1 MGYLIG
7 VDIGG
12 TFTDCAVVDDA
23 GTITVA
29 KAPTTPEDPRG
40 GFFAAIDVAAA
51 ELGLDRTAL
60 LSATDRLAHGTTVAI
75 NAVVTRSGSRVG
87 LLTTR
92 GFGDTLRIM
101 DNAGRGIGLDVDE
114 LLHFPPTQPPAPF
127 LDPRDVVEIAE
138 RIDARGEVIAPLV
151 PDEVAAAV
159 DGLAAAGV
167 EAIAVCLMWG
177 IMNPAHEL
185 AIAALIAERH
195 PELPVSL
202 SHLVAPK
209 VGEYPRMLTT
219 VLNAYVAP
227 KMTSYTQRIEDEAA
241 GSGYPHG
248 VLFMQS
254 HGGLARGDRIRELP
268 VSTLQSGPVGGVIGT
283 AEFGGVIDRRD
294 AITTDVGG
302 TTLDVSVVVDG
313 RPLVTEEFVLE
324 RNQAFLDAVDVQS
337 IGAGGGSIA
346 WIDKATGTLRVG
358 PHSAGADPG
367 PVCYGRGGTEATVT
381 DADLVLGILNPERF
395 LGGRLALDVEAS
407 RAAIDRL
414 AQPLGLTVDQCAAG
428 IVRIVDERMSDLMR
442 SMTVRRG
449 LDPRR
454 FTVYAFGGGGG
465 AHAGIYTAGLGIDE
479 FVVPLADTASVWS
492 ALGIAVADIAATFE
506 QPLFLRAPY
515 DVEVVADAIADLERR
530 ALEATEADR
539 RYVEDLELTRMASLK
554 YGMQV
559 FEVDAEMP
567 AGPVTAES
575 VEALLADFERRY
587 AERFGADAGYREAG
601 IVITGFRVRVHGR
614 VRKPSVVER
623 GRSGDAVADASPSTR
638 DVYWEELEAR
648 APTAVV
654 DGSTLGPGD
663 SLAGPAIVELP
674 DTTIAVRPGSSVS
687 IDRYGN
693 AVVRRKVAQ

>member
-12 TFTDCAVVDDA
+12 TFTDCAVVDDV

-29 KAPTTPEDPRG
+29 KAPTTPDDPQR

-51 ELGLDRTAL
+51 ELAIDRTAL
-60 LSATDRLAHGTTVAI
+60 LRQTDRLAHGTTVAI
-75 NAVVTRSGSRVG
+75 NAVVTRGGSRVG

-114 LLHFPPTQPPAPF
+114 LLHFPPTKPPEPF
-127 LDPRDVVEIAE
+127 MAAGDVVEIAE
-138 RIDARGEVIAPLV
+138 RIDTRGEVVAPL
-151 PDEVAAAV
+151 DLAEVRGAIDALV
-159 DGLAAAGV
+159 GSGV
-167 EAIAVCLMWG
+167 QALAVCLMWS

-185 AIAALIAERH
+185 AIAELVAEQY
-195 PELPVSL
+195 PDLPVSL

-241 GSGYPHG
+241 RCGYPHG

-254 HGGLARGDRIRELP
+254 HGGLARGERVRELP

-283 AEFGGVIDRRD
+283 AEFGAVIDRHD

-302 TTLDVSVVVDG
+302 TTLDVSVVVGG

-346 WIDKATGTLRVG
+346 WIDGATGTLRVG

-367 PVCYGRGGTEATVT
+367 PVCYGRGGTQPTVT
-381 DADLVLGILNPERF
+381 DADLVLGVLNPDRF
-395 LGGRLALDVEAS
+395 LGGRLSLD
-407 RAAIDRL
+407 AAAAHGAIAEL

-449 LDPRR
+449 LDPRA

-465 AHAGIYTAGLGIDE
+465 AHAGIYTAGLGINE

-492 ALGIAVADIAATFE
+492 ALGIAVADIAASFE

-515 DVEVVADAIADLERR
+515 DVERIAEVIETLEAR
-530 ALEATEADR
+530 ALETAEDDR
-539 RYVEDLELTRMASLK
+539 RYVEQLELHRMASLK

-559 FEVDAEMP
+559 FEVEAELP

-575 VEALLADFERRY
+575 VDALLADFERRY

-623 GRSGDAVADASPSTR
+623 GTSAGDSGVRSSR
-638 DVYWEELEAR
+638 DVYWEELGTR
-648 APTAVV
+648 APTVV
-654 DGSTLGPGD
+654 WDGSGLAPGD
-663 SLAGPAIVELP
+663 ALDGPAIVELP
-674 DTTIAVRPGSSVS
+674 DTTIVVRPGSSVS
-687 IDRYGN
+687 IDRFGN
-693 AVVRRKVAQ
+693 AVVKREVSA

>member
-29 KAPTTPEDPRG
+29 KAPTTPDDPQL
-40 GFFAAIDVAAA
+40 GFFAAIDVAAT
-51 ELGLDRTAL
+51 ELGIDRSAL
-60 LSATDRLAHGTTVAI
+60 LRQTDRLAHGTTVAI
-75 NAVVTRSGSRVG
+75 NAVVTRGGARVG

-114 LLHFPPTQPPAPF
+114 LLHFPPTVPPEPF
-127 LDPRDVVEIAE
+127 MAAGDVVEIAE
-138 RIDARGEVIAPLV
+138 RIDTRGEVVAPL
-151 PDEVAAAV
+151 DLAEAREAV
-159 DGLAAAGV
+159 DRLVASGV
-167 EAIAVCLMWG
+167 EAIAVCLMWS

-185 AIAALIAERH
+185 AIGELVAASH
-195 PELPVSL
+195 PGLPVSL

-241 GSGYPHG
+241 RSGYPHG

-254 HGGLARGDRIRELP
+254 HGGLARGERVRELP

-283 AEFGGVIDRRD
+283 AEFGAVIDRHD

-302 TTLDVSVVVDG
+302 TTLDVSVVVGG

-346 WIDKATGTLRVG
+346 WIDEATGTLRVG

-367 PVCYGRGGTEATVT
+367 PVCYGRGGTRPTVT
-381 DADLVLGILNPERF
+381 DADLVLGMLNPDRF
-395 LGGRLALDVEAS
+395 LGGRLSLDVAAA
-407 RAAIDRL
+407 RAAIEEL
-414 AQPLGLTVDQCAAG
+414 ARPLGLTVDQCAAG

-449 LDPRR
+449 LDPRS

-492 ALGIAVADIAATFE
+492 ALGIAVADIAASFE
-506 QPLFLRAPY
+506 QPPFLRAPY
-515 DVEVVADAIADLERR
+515 DVERVAEVIETLEAR
-530 ALEATEADR
+530 ALEAIAADR
-539 RYVEDLELTRMASLK
+539 RYVEELDLQRMASLK

-559 FEVDAEMP
+559 FEVEAELP
-567 AGPVTAES
+567 PGPVTTES
-575 VEALLADFERRY
+575 VDALLADFERRY

-623 GRSGDAVADASPSTR
+623 EADAGDGGIRSSR
-638 DVYWEELEAR
+638 DVYWEELGAR
-648 APTAVV
+648 TSTTVW
-654 DGSTLGPGD
+654 DGSGLAPGD
-663 SLAGPAIVELP
+663 ALDGPAIVELP
-674 DTTIAVRPGSSVS
+674 DTTIVVRPGSSVS

-693 AVVRRKVAQ
+693 AVVKREVAA

>member
-29 KAPTTPEDPRG
+29 KAPTTPDDPQL

-51 ELGLDRTAL
+51 ELGIDRSAL
-60 LSATDRLAHGTTVAI
+60 LRQTDRLAHGTTVAI
-75 NAVVTRSGSRVG
+75 NAVVTRGGSRVG

-114 LLHFPPTQPPAPF
+114 LLHFPPTSPPEPF
-127 LDPRDVVEIAE
+127 MAAGDVVEIAE
-138 RIDARGEVIAPLV
+138 RIDTRGEVVAPL
-151 PDEVAAAV
+151 DLAEVRGAV
-159 DGLAAAGV
+159 DRLVGSGV
-167 EAIAVCLMWG
+167 EALAVCLMWS

-185 AIAALIAERH
+185 AIASLVAELY
-195 PELPVSL
+195 PDLPVSL

-241 GSGYPHG
+241 RSGYPHG

-254 HGGLARGDRIRELP
+254 HGGLARGERVRELP

-283 AEFGGVIDRRD
+283 AEFGAVIDRHD

-302 TTLDVSVVVDG
+302 TTLDVSVVVGG

-346 WIDKATGTLRVG
+346 WIDEATGTLRVG

-367 PVCYGRGGTEATVT
+367 PVCYGRGGTQPTVT
-381 DADLVLGILNPERF
+381 DADLVLGVLNPDRF
-395 LGGRLALDVEAS
+395 LGGRLSLDLAAA
-407 RAAIDRL
+407 RAAIAEL

-449 LDPRR
+449 LDPRA

-465 AHAGIYTAGLGIDE
+465 AHAGIYTAGLGINE

-492 ALGIAVADIAATFE
+492 ALGIAVADIAASFE

-515 DVEVVADAIADLERR
+515 DVEL
-530 ALEATEADR
+530 DR
-539 RYVEDLELTRMASLK
+539 R
-554 YGMQV
+554 
-559 FEVDAEMP
+559 
-567 AGPVTAES
+567 
-575 VEALLADFERRY
+575 
-587 AERFGADAGYREAG
+587 
-601 IVITGFRVRVHGR
+601 
-614 VRKPSVVER
+614 
-623 GRSGDAVADASPSTR
+623 GDR
-638 DVYWEELEAR
+638 
-648 APTAVV
+648 
-654 DGSTLGPGD
+654 
-663 SLAGPAIVELP
+663 
-674 DTTIAVRPGSSVS
+674 
-687 IDRYGN
+687 N
-693 AVVRRKVAQ
+693 A

>member
-29 KAPTTPEDPRG
+29 KAPTTPDDPQL

-51 ELGLDRTAL
+51 ELGIDRPGL
-60 LSATDRLAHGTTVAI
+60 LRQTDRLAHGTTVAI
-75 NAVVTRSGSRVG
+75 NAVVTRGGARVG

-114 LLHFPPTQPPAPF
+114 LLHFPPTSPPEPF
-127 LDPRDVVEIAE
+127 MAAGDVVEIAE
-138 RIDARGEVIAPLV
+138 RIDTRGEVVAPL
-151 PDEVAAAV
+151 DIAEVRSAV
-159 DGLAAAGV
+159 QRLVESGV
-167 EAIAVCLMWG
+167 EAIAVCLMWS

-185 AIAALIAERH
+185 AIGSLVADRY
-195 PELPVSL
+195 PDVPVSL

-227 KMTSYTQRIEDEAA
+227 KMTAYTQRIEDEAA
-241 GSGYPHG
+241 RSGYPHG

-254 HGGLARGDRIRELP
+254 HGGLARGERVRELP

-283 AEFGGVIDRRD
+283 AEFGAVIDRHD

-302 TTLDVSVVVDG
+302 TTLDVSVVVGG

-346 WIDKATGTLRVG
+346 WIDEATGTLRVG

-367 PVCYGRGGTEATVT
+367 PVCYGHGGTQPTVT
-381 DADLVLGILNPERF
+381 DADLVLGVLNPDRF
-395 LGGRLALDVEAS
+395 LGGRLSLDEAAA
-407 RAAIDRL
+407 RAAIAEL
-414 AQPLGLTVDQCAAG
+414 AEPLGLTVDQCAAG

-449 LDPRR
+449 LDPRT

-465 AHAGIYTAGLGIDE
+465 AHAGIYTAGLGINE

-492 ALGIAVADIAATFE
+492 ALGIAVADIAASFE

-515 DVEVVADAIADLERR
+515 DVELVAEVIETLQAR

-539 RYVEDLELTRMASLK
+539 RYVEELDLQRMASLK

-559 FEVDAEMP
+559 FELDAELP
-567 AGPVTAES
+567 PGPVTAES
-575 VEALLADFERRY
+575 VDALLDDFERRY

-614 VRKPSVVER
+614 VRKPSVVVR
-623 GRSGDAVADASPSTR
+623 DGAVSDGGARSSR
-638 DVYWEELEAR
+638 DVYWEELGAR
-648 APTAVV
+648 TATTVW
-654 DGSTLGPGD
+654 DGSGMAPGD
-663 SLAGPAIVELP
+663 ALAGPAIVELP
-674 DTTIAVRPGSSVS
+674 DTTIVVRPGSSVS

-693 AVVRRKVAQ
+693 AVVKREVAA

>member
-29 KAPTTPEDPRG
+29 KAPTTPDDPQL

-51 ELGLDRTAL
+51 ELGIDRPGL
-60 LSATDRLAHGTTVAI
+60 LRQTDRLAHGTTVAI
-75 NAVVTRSGSRVG
+75 NAVVTRGGARVG

-114 LLHFPPTQPPAPF
+114 LLHFPPTSPPEPF
-127 LDPRDVVEIAE
+127 MAAGDVVEIAE
-138 RIDARGEVIAPLV
+138 RIDTRGEVVAPL
-151 PDEVAAAV
+151 DIAEVRSAV
-159 DGLAAAGV
+159 QRLVESGV
-167 EAIAVCLMWG
+167 EAIAVCLMWS

-185 AIAALIAERH
+185 AIGSLVADRY
-195 PELPVSL
+195 PDVPVSL

-227 KMTSYTQRIEDEAA
+227 KMTAYTQRIEDEAA
-241 GSGYPHG
+241 RSGYPHG

-254 HGGLARGDRIRELP
+254 HGGLARGERVRELP

-283 AEFGGVIDRRD
+283 AEFGAVIDRHD

-302 TTLDVSVVVDG
+302 TTLDVSVVVGG

-346 WIDKATGTLRVG
+346 WIDEATGTLRVG

-367 PVCYGRGGTEATVT
+367 PVCYGHGGTQPTVT
-381 DADLVLGILNPERF
+381 DADLVLGVLNPDRF
-395 LGGRLALDVEAS
+395 LGGRLSLDEAAA
-407 RAAIDRL
+407 RAAIAEL
-414 AQPLGLTVDQCAAG
+414 AEPLGLTVDQCAAG

-449 LDPRR
+449 LDPRT

-465 AHAGIYTAGLGIDE
+465 AHAGIYTAGLGINE

-492 ALGIAVADIAATFE
+492 ALGIAVADIAASFE

-515 DVEVVADAIADLERR
+515 DVELVAEVIETLQAR

-539 RYVEDLELTRMASLK
+539 RYVEELDLQRMASLK

-559 FEVDAEMP
+559 FELDAELP
-567 AGPVTAES
+567 PGPVTAES
-575 VEALLADFERRY
+575 VDALLDDFERRY

-614 VRKPSVVER
+614 VRKPSVVVR
-623 GRSGDAVADASPSTR
+623 DGAVSDGGARSSR
-638 DVYWEELEAR
+638 DVYWEELGAR
-648 APTAVV
+648 TATTVW
-654 DGSTLGPGD
+654 DGSGMAPGD
-663 SLAGPAIVELP
+663 ALAGPAIVELP
-674 DTTIAVRPGSSVS
+674 DTTI
-687 IDRYGN
+687 
-693 AVVRRKVAQ
+693 VVVKREVAA

>member
-29 KAPTTPEDPRG
+29 KAPTTPDDPQL

-51 ELGLDRTAL
+51 ELGVDRSTL
-60 LSATDRLAHGTTVAI
+60 LAGTDRLAHGTTVAI
-75 NAVVTRSGSRVG
+75 NAVVTRGGARVG
-87 LLTTR
+87 LLATR

-114 LLHFPPTQPPAPF
+114 LLHFPATRPPEPF
-127 LDPRDVVEIAE
+127 LDPADVVEISE
-138 RIDARGEVIAPLV
+138 RIDARGEVVAPLNV
-151 PDEVAAAV
+151 AEVRDAV
-159 DGLAAAGV
+159 DRLVGSGV
-167 EAIAVCLMWG
+167 EAIAVCLIWS
-177 IMNPAHEL
+177 IMNPAHER
-185 AIAALIAERH
+185 AVAELIAEAH
-195 PELPVSL
+195 PDLPVSL

-227 KMTSYTQRIEDEAA
+227 KMTSYSQRIEDEAA
-241 GSGYPHG
+241 RSGYPHG

-283 AEFGGVIDRRD
+283 AEFGAVIDRHD

-302 TTLDVSVVVDG
+302 TTLDVSVVVGG

-346 WIDKATGTLRVG
+346 RIDEATGTLRVG
-358 PHSAGADPG
+358 PGSAGADPG
-367 PVCYGRGGTEATVT
+367 PVCYGRGGTQATVT
-381 DADLVLGILNPERF
+381 DADLVLGVLNPDRF
-395 LGGRLALDVEAS
+395 LGGRLSLDVAAA
-407 RAAIDRL
+407 RAAIAEL
-414 AQPLGLTVDQCAAG
+414 ARPLGLTVDQCAAG

-449 LDPRR
+449 LDPRA

-465 AHAGIYTAGLGIDE
+465 AHAGIYTAGLGIGE

-492 ALGIAVADIAATFE
+492 ALGIAVADIAASFE
-506 QPLFLRAPY
+506 QPLFERAPY
-515 DVEVVADAIADLERR
+515 DVDRIAEVIDSLERR
-530 ALEATEADR
+530 ALAATEADR
-539 RYVEDLELTRMASLK
+539 RYVEELELQRMASLK

-559 FEVDAEMP
+559 FEVDAELP
-567 AGPVTAES
+567 SGPVTQVS
-575 VEALLADFERRY
+575 VDALLADFERRY

-614 VRKPSVVER
+614 VRKPTVVER
-623 GRSGDAVADASPSTR
+623 GAGGGGGGVSSSR
-638 DVYWEELEAR
+638 DVYWEELGSR
-648 APTAVV
+648 VPTAVW
-654 DGSTLGPGD
+654 DGSQLRPGD
-663 SLAGPAIVELP
+663 ALDGPAIVELP

-693 AVVRRKVAQ
+693 AVVKREVVS

>member
-29 KAPTTPEDPRG
+29 KAPTTPDDPRD

-51 ELGLDRTAL
+51 ELGSDRSAL

-114 LLHFPPTQPPAPF
+114 LLHFPPTKPPEPF

-138 RIDARGEVIAPLV
+138 RIDTRGEVVAPL
-151 PDEVAAAV
+151 DESEVSAAIDRLV
-159 DGLAAAGV
+159 GSGV
-167 EAIAVCLMWG
+167 EAIAVCLMWA
-177 IMNPAHEL
+177 IMNPAHER
-185 AIAALIAERH
+185 AIADLIAARH
-195 PELPVSL
+195 PDVPVSL
-202 SHLVAPK
+202 SHLVAPR

-219 VLNAYVAP
+219 VLNAYLAP
-227 KMTSYTQRIEDEAA
+227 KMTAYSQRIEDEAA
-241 GSGYPHG
+241 RSGYPHG

-283 AEFGGVIDRRD
+283 VEFGGVIGRRD

-346 WIDKATGTLRVG
+346 WIDEATGTLRVG

-367 PVCYGRGGTEATVT
+367 PVCYGHGGTEPTVT

-395 LGGRLALDVEAS
+395 LGGRLALDVEAA
-407 RAAIDRL
+407 RAAIERL
-414 AQPLGLTVDQCAAG
+414 GRRLGLSVDQCAAG

-465 AHAGIYTAGLGIDE
+465 AHAGIYTAGLGIGE

-515 DVEVVADAIADLERR
+515 DVDRVAEVIATLEGL
-530 ALEATEADR
+530 ALEATEPDQ
-539 RYVEDLELTRMASLK
+539 RYVEDLTLTRMASLK

-559 FEVDAEMP
+559 FEVDAELP
-567 AGPVTAES
+567 AGPVTSES
-575 VEALLADFERRY
+575 VDALLADFERRY
-587 AERFGADAGYREAG
+587 ADRFGAGAGYREAG

-614 VRKPSVVER
+614 VRKPAVVER
-623 GRSGDAVADASPSTR
+623 DAADAADGAARASR
-638 DVYWEELEAR
+638 DVYWEELSSR
-648 APTAVV
+648 APTTVL
-654 DGSTLGPGD
+654 DGSLLRPGD
-663 SLAGPAIVELP
+663 TLSGPAIVELP
-674 DTTIAVRPGSSVS
+674 DTTIAVRPGSGIA

-693 AVVRRKVAQ
+693 AVVTREGAR